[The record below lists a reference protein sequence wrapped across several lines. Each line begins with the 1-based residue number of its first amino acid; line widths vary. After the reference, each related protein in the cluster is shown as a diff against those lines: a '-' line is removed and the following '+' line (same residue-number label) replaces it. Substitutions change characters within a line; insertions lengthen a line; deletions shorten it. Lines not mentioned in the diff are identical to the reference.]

1 MQQNEN
7 ELLFSERVKHIPKS
21 FLREILKVTSQPDI
35 ISFAGGLPN
44 PEFFPVE
51 AIKAASKKVLE
62 NDGKNV
68 LQYAVSEGYY
78 PLRKYIAERYAQK
91 GLEVDP
97 EEILITNGSQQALD
111 LVGKIFIDPGDHI
124 LMERPSY
131 LGAIQAFSLYQPT
144 FLGVD
149 LLGDGIDLNGFR
161 KVIRDNAVKLF
172 YTVPNFQNPTGI
184 SCAEHKREEM
194 AKIILQSNTLLV
206 EDDPYGDINFKE
218 ESVPPVKKL
227 IGKQGILLGSFSK
240 IISPGMR
247 LGWVVAEKRIIEKLL
262 LVKQASDLHSNFLSQ
277 RIIYQYLLDND
288 LDRHI
293 TTIKEAYRK
302 QKNFMIEMIE
312 KHFPKQINYN
322 DPEGGMFVWLKL
334 PAKINAF
341 QLLECAAKEKVVF
354 VPGEIFY
361 VDRAEKNT
369 LRLNFSNSTAPQI
382 EKGIEIMGKLLA
394 KAL

>member
-1 MQQNEN
+1 MQQNQN

-21 FLREILKVTSQPDI
+21 FLREILKVTSQTDI

-62 NDGKNV
+62 NDGRNV

-111 LVGKIFIDPGDHI
+111 LVGKIFIDPGDRI

-131 LGAIQAFSLYQPT
+131 LGAIQAFSLYQPA

-149 LLGDGIDLNGFR
+149 LFRDGIDLNEFR

-184 SCAEHKREEM
+184 SCAENKREEM
-194 AKIILQSNTLLV
+194 AKIILKSNTLLV

-218 ESVPPVKKL
+218 QCIPPVKKL

-262 LVKQASDLHSNFLSQ
+262 LAKQASDLHSNFLSQ

-288 LDRHI
+288 LDGHI
-293 TTIKEAYRK
+293 TTIREAYRK

-312 KHFPKQINYN
+312 KHFPKQIDYN

-341 QLLECAAKEKVVF
+341 QLLKCAAKEKVVF

-369 LRLNFSNSTAPQI
+369 LRLNFSNSTARQM